1 VDSSLTSYAPPHL
14 PQTPQLTFL
23 SLQAGRIPSLD
34 ALASTFLG
42 PTSSRSSILAQAA
55 ETVSTLAGDSS
66 SALASYYVKIMTKFS
81 ESAEGANEW
90 IEKESARLGRI
101 AGGKGKVGGKK
112 LDELRMKQNV
122 SSLALTYEN
131 GTDEM

>member
-1 VDSSLTSYAPPHL
+1 
-14 PQTPQLTFL
+14 
-23 SLQAGRIPSLD
+23 
-34 ALASTFLG
+34 
-42 PTSSRSSILAQAA
+42 
-55 ETVSTLAGDSS
+55 
-66 SALASYYVKIMTKFS
+66 MTKFS

-122 SSLALTYEN
+122 SSLGLTYEN